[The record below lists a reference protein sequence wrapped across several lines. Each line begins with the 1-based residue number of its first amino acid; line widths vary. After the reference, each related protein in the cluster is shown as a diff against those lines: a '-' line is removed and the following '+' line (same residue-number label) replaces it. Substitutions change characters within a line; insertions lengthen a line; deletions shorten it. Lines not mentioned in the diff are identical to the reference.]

1 MKTKYNSEYHQAY
14 REYNSKSYVER
25 GCLTKRL
32 RYLEKR
38 VGVEPT
44 PNVRL
49 LSKEEIAEKIFEL
62 EKKYTKT
69 NKTILRALGKLEQFK
84 S

>member
-1 MKTKYNSEYHQAY
+1 MKAKYNSEYHLNY
-14 REYNSKSYVER
+14 REYNSKSYEER

-62 EKKYTKT
+62 EKNYNKT
-69 NKTILRALGKLEQFK
+69 NKTILRVLEQFK